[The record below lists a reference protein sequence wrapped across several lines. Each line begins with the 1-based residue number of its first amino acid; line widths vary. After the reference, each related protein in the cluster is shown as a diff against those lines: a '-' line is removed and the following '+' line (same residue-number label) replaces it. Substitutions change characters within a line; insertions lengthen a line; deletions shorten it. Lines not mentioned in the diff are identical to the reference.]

1 MLLSAIVLAVS
12 ILVVVLI
19 LSCLS
24 MMKDGNEAQE
34 ELNDQIEQFYRVAF
48 SVKHGDGG
56 ESARTVYRRAQ
67 PFRKILLEVAD
78 DTR

>member
-1 MLLSAIVLAVS
+1 MLLSAIVLAVG

-34 ELNDQIEQFYRVAF
+34 ELNERIEQFYRVAF
-48 SVKHGDGG
+48 SVKHAGG
-56 ESARTVYRRAQ
+56 ESARMVYRRAQ

-78 DTR
+78 DMR